1 MEELTQDKQELIAR
15 IIKNDKKFV
24 NNEDLY
30 EDFFNETFK
39 RCFLIA
45 KNVNSENTLNPYIK
59 QVAST
64 AILVVLK
71 DSGRLRRTKSGYV
84 STPAVPLETVAHDET
99 VDYSNVIIKYD
110 VAAPDNTPED
120 ILIKNETLRHI
131 VDNLYKINDKEP
143 EKEYLHLYKLRYEEG
158 MTQKEIA
165 ENMNISQ
172 SEVSKR
178 LFKLLE
184 KIKQTFN

>member
-1 MEELTQDKQELIAR
+1 MEELAQGKQELIAK
-15 IIKNDKKFV
+15 IVKNDKKFV

-30 EDFFNETFK
+30 DDFFNETFK

-45 KNVNSENTLNPYIK
+45 KNVNSETTLIPYIK
-59 QVAST
+59 RIAST

-71 DSGRLRRTKSGYV
+71 DSGRLRRTKAGYIPIQ
-84 STPAVPLETVAHDET
+84 TLPLETVSHDEN
-99 VDYSNVIIKYD
+99 VDYSNVIIRYNVD
-110 VAAPDNTPED
+110 APDSTPED
-120 ILIKNETLRHI
+120 ILIKNETLRQV
-131 VDNLYKINDKEP
+131 VDNLYKIDEEEP
-143 EKEYLHLYKLRYEEG
+143 EKEYLHLYKLRYEEC

-184 KIKQTFN
+184 KIKQTLN